1 MLAGSVTSTGSAVTR
16 SACSISPSSRSQA
29 TTLAP
34 SAAKA
39 RTIARP
45 MPRAAPATITVLQS
59 KRISMVWSC
68 KLVESGFLQRPDH
81 HDRYDGRG
89 DHVPDRCNGCAE
101 LLDHPD
107 REVGC
112 RAAEDRHR

>member
-1 MLAGSVTSTGSAVTR
+1 MLLGSVTSTASVVTR
-16 SACSISPSSRSQA
+16 SAFSISPSSRSQA

-45 MPRAAPATITVLQS
+45 MPRAAPATTTVLPS

-68 KLVESGFLQRPDH
+68 ELVESGFLQRPDH
-81 HDRYDGRG
+81 RDRDDGRG
-89 DHVPDRCNGCAE
+89 DQVPDRSNGCAE
-101 LLDHPD
+101 LLDH
-107 REVGC
+107 
-112 RAAEDRHR
+112 